1 MTDEEKNEFGDML
14 LRAKYASEDMLK
26 RAEEGAGIIIDRA
39 KDEMFTRRNE
49 AVKAAKEIFNAA
61 TEELRRSIGICM
73 NDFAA
78 AIRNSKNDPARTSE
92 AADICDDDLSRRIE
106 RMQNDL
112 DRAIAEKLAEF
123 DSKK

>member
-1 MTDEEKNEFGDML
+1 
-14 LRAKYASEDMLK
+14 MLK
-26 RAEEGAGIIIDRA
+26 RAEEGAAIILGKA
-39 KDEMFTRRNE
+39 KDEVNTCRSE
-49 AVKAAKEIFNAA
+49 AVYAVKEIFDAA

-73 NDFAA
+73 NDFASA
-78 AIRNSKNDPARTSE
+78 LKKAKNDPSRADD
-92 AADICDDDLSRRIE
+92 AADFCDDDLGRRIE